1 MPSSQLQ
8 VSAEAIESAVE
19 IIVDSMTFRSSKQS
33 QMLLRYIVKHSIAG
47 EDNLLR
53 ERVIGAEVF
62 NRAPDY
68 DAGNDPVV
76 RARVGELRKRLAHYY
91 QENARELD
99 VLISIPSGSYRAM
112 FTLRESS
119 MPLQSLGET
128 ATAEASPAPPPIE
141 PIRNP
146 LLIQAEP
153 APGVVSSGHAK
164 KTWLITVASIL
175 ACVAIAAALFW
186 QRTRNVDQS
195 QLLLDWFWAPLVT
208 SGKPAVIYIGGNYA
222 YRLSDSFLE
231 AYRAHQ
237 NRPYEGPE
245 FFIDLKDGESI
256 PEREIIP
263 TNNLIGFGDVAASSR
278 IVSTLTR
285 LGAKYDLRYGND
297 ITVTDLRTS
306 PVVLIGG
313 FSNPWAIR
321 LTKNLRFSL
330 ESGNKVI
337 DHQDPRRAWPNLN
350 GTPDSPPTDYVVISR
365 LIQSPTG
372 GFTLIVAGV
381 GTVGNQAAA
390 DFISDP
396 VSLAKVLK
404 NAPAGW
410 EHMNMQVVL
419 RTNKMNEI
427 PISTEVQA
435 TYFW

>member
-19 IIVDSMTFRSSKQS
+19 MIADSMIFRSSKQS

-62 NRAPDY
+62 HRAPDY

-91 QENARELD
+91 QENAKELD
-99 VLISIPSGSYRAM
+99 VIISIPSGSYRAM
-112 FTLRESS
+112 FALRESS
-119 MPLQSLGET
+119 APLQQFEEISIP
-128 ATAEASPAPPPIE
+128 EASPATPPID
-141 PIRNP
+141 PVLSP
-146 LLIQAEP
+146 P
-153 APGVVSSGHAK
+153 ATQPVQSVASSGHTK
-164 KTWLITVASIL
+164 KAWLIAVASIL
-175 ACVAIAAALFW
+175 ACLAIVAALFW
-186 QRTRNVDQS
+186 QRTRKIDQS
-195 QLLLDWFWAPLVT
+195 QQLFDRFWTPLVT

-222 YRLSDSFLE
+222 YRLSDSFLK
-231 AYRAHQ
+231 AYRARQ

-256 PEREIIP
+256 PEREVIP

-285 LGAKYDLRYGND
+285 LGAKYDLRYGSD
-297 ITVTDLRTS
+297 IAVTDLRTS
-306 PVVLIGG
+306 PVILIGG
-313 FSNPWAIR
+313 LSNAWAIR
-321 LTKNLRFSL
+321 LTKDLRFSL
-330 ESGNKVI
+330 ESGNKVV
-337 DHQDPRRAWPNLN
+337 DHQDPRRAWPNLS

-365 LIQSPTG
+365 LMQSPTG

-396 VSLAKVLK
+396 VSLVKVLK
-404 NAPAGW
+404 TAPAGW
-410 EHMNMQVVL
+410 EHMNMQLVL

-427 PISTEVQA
+427 PISTEIQA